1 MSLRKTITPKKCSW
15 KRAKSSSNPSLR
27 CITAALWRLCLD
39 SGGNGAPVSAGA
51 QREDS
56 SGAEEIAR
64 QIEERFHMK
73 VEIE

>member
-1 MSLRKTITPKKCSW
+1 MLMEKGK
-15 KRAKSSSNPSLR
+15 
-27 CITAALWRLCLD
+27 ALLESKLEMYYGSPLALCLD